1 MKLNAET
8 RGGNKIAQKLQ
19 QIQDRVMAKR
29 RVLVGLPAS
38 SGNSEDGTPLVVI
51 GAVNE
56 FGGTIQH
63 PGGTSY
69 GYRNEKDAV
78 AGKVRFMKGGAG
90 LMQLGV
96 TGPHTINIPER
107 SFLRVPLRQNQDNI
121 KKAFRALTGA
131 VTRGEIT
138 VLQMLEQIGARAAG
152 YCKEAIEQGIEPA
165 NAPSTI
171 KQKGSAKPLV
181 NHGTLKGSITYV
193 VED

>member
-1 MKLNAET
+1 
-8 RGGNKIAQKLQ
+8 
-19 QIQDRVMAKR
+19 
-29 RVLVGLPAS
+29 
-38 SGNSEDGTPLVVI
+38 
-51 GAVNE
+51 
-56 FGGTIQH
+56 
-63 PGGTSY
+63 
-69 GYRNEKDAV
+69 
-78 AGKVRFMKGGAG
+78 
-90 LMQLGV
+90 MQLGV

>member
-138 VLQMLEQIGARAAG
+138 ALQMLEQIGARAAG